1 MIPLGVI
8 PINKPGNFLFKFFR
22 QFSYLQKYLFLNRAM
37 IPLDIAVGQQIV
49 IPMDIKSVFFEI
61 VIVED
66 SKRMLAV
73 T

>member
-1 MIPLGVI
+1 
-8 PINKPGNFLFKFFR
+8 
-22 QFSYLQKYLFLNRAM
+22 M
-37 IPLDIAVGQQIV
+37 IPLDLAVGQQIV